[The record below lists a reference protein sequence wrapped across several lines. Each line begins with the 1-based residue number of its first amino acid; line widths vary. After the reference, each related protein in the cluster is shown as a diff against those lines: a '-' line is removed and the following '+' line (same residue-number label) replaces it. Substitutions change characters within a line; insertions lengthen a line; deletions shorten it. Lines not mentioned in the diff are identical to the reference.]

1 MKKILIAILL
11 LVPVIIILTLNVSST
26 IVSAQIEI
34 GVERLVLK
42 HLGETVDYVVINLEE
57 YTETNKQ
64 YLLFPE
70 FTPTY
75 ASNKKIDWSVSDESM
90 ATIRKSGDGVAVSF
104 IKGQYGT
111 VDVIATAKSNT
122 SISAVCTFVI
132 TGKVIGRIDFY
143 DYNTLGEV
151 KNLNLKLYESTC
163 IEARPIP
170 FAALGSKKIKW
181 QSSNESVATVNQ
193 NGVIN
198 AVGEGVAS
206 ITASITEQNEVV
218 SNTLT
223 VSVAGKALSNKPTI
237 YSVSREVDMTEYLSS
252 SDVEILSVE
261 NGAAAG
267 NKITVDDNKQVA
279 TVALRKNDDLQTVNI
294 YICEENALVIDDL
307 DEYKKT
313 VWANKNFVPL
323 RTEYFPISA
332 SCPFQK
338 TGEITWTSDNPS
350 VATVINGRIAGLKEG
365 TAVLTA
371 TADGFIPVSIEV
383 DITPKIVDVRLELDS
398 LGDIAGLNE
407 ERVFGINTCTFNGT
421 NFNVTNSLQM
431 RISYVYP
438 DEVMDSEN
446 IYDYFYFESSDENLA
461 TIGDDGTVFFN
472 REAIGKKVK
481 ITVTARFSEN
491 NAHDSYVFNVIDG
504 INIGYDMPF
513 IHYDKNVSEE
523 LPSYYSTKEYEYLMN
538 SYTADFD
545 IDGTMGAVVF
555 QNNVYLPRPEDYSFY
570 VGINRPIYGNG
581 YVIDGQLHNNTYD
594 TRIFNTGL
602 DYDRIVKYFGND
614 YEMKVEN
621 LFIQSYSPISDDSEE
636 AFKDLKVK
644 GGIPYRSTSCSNPD
658 IHVGLTFKYCMFR
671 YAYCHLNIAGGPVTL
686 DGCIMSN
693 SAGPAITQQSNWDA
707 ASTLIIKNCIFSNT
721 ISPVYIGTTGDL
733 INKDE
738 NLYHK
743 YIDLRL
749 EGINY
754 IYNWKLVD
762 EVSLDIFPKT
772 NQDILDNQLIPA
784 LNDQIATFF
793 NMVLDD
799 PDNEALLYHGV
810 NDYVN
815 FGFMFLGIWRKQKL
829 EANPDI
835 PIEEYGINGSTVTFD
850 ENNISCS
857 MIDMSKLQDWID
869 NNLIFNPVCKS
880 LGINFVTNESYIITP
895 IGKNGTY
902 NTKPGDTYQLDKETK
917 NKLHGIN

>member
-11 LVPVIIILTLNVSST
+11 LVPLIIILTLNVSST

-64 YLLFPE
+64 YVLFPD

-75 ASNKKIDWSVSDESM
+75 ASNKKIDWSVSDESK
-90 ATIRKSGDGVAVSF
+90 ATIRKNGDGVAVSF

-111 VDVIATAKSNT
+111 VDVIATARSNT

-132 TGKVIGRIDFY
+132 TGKVVGRIDFY
-143 DYNTLGEV
+143 DYNTLDEV
-151 KNLNLKLYESTC
+151 KNLNLKLHESTC
-163 IEARPIP
+163 VEARPRP
-170 FAALGSKKIKW
+170 FAALGSKKINW
-181 QSSNESVATVNQ
+181 YSSNESVVTVNQ

-198 AVGEGVAS
+198 AVGEGVAN
-206 ITASITEQNEVV
+206 ITASVTEEKEVV
-218 SNTLT
+218 SNTMSVN
-223 VSVAGKALSNKPTI
+223 VSGKALSYKPTI
-237 YSVSREVDMTEYLSS
+237 YSTSREVDMTDYLSS
-252 SDVEILSVE
+252 SSVEIVSVE
-261 NGAAAG
+261 NGVIDG
-267 NKITVDDNKQVA
+267 KKIIVDDNKQQAAVTLA
-279 TVALRKNDDLQTVNI
+279 RNDDLQTINV
-294 YICEENALVIDDL
+294 YICENNALVIDYL
-307 DEYKKT
+307 DEYQKT
-313 VWANKNFVPL
+313 IWASKNFVPL
-323 RTEYFPISA
+323 GTEYFPISA

-338 TGEITWTSDNPS
+338 VENVLWTSDNPS
-350 VATVINGRIAGLKEG
+350 VATVVNGRIAGLKEG

-371 TADGFIPVSIEV
+371 TAEGFIPVSVEV
-383 DITPKIVDVRLELDS
+383 EITPKIVDVRLELDS

-407 ERVFGINTCTFNGT
+407 ERVFGVNTCTFNGT

-438 DEVMDSEN
+438 DEIMNSEN

-461 TIGDDGTVFFN
+461 TIGENGTVFFS
-472 REAIGKKVK
+472 RAAIGQKVK

-491 NAHDSYVFNVIDG
+491 NAHDSYVFNIIDG

-513 IHYDKNVSEE
+513 IHYDKSVSEE

-538 SYTADFD
+538 TYTADFD

-555 QNNVYLPRPEDYSFY
+555 QNNVYLPRPDDYEFY
-570 VGINRPIYGNG
+570 VAINRPIYGNG
-581 YVIDGQLHNNTYD
+581 YVIDGQLHNTSHS
-594 TRIFNTGL
+594 TRIFSTGL
-602 DYDRIVKYFGND
+602 DFERIVKYFGND

-636 AFKDLKVK
+636 AFKDLKVR

-658 IHVGLTFKYCMFR
+658 IHVGITFKYCMFR

-686 DGCIMSN
+686 DGCILSN
-693 SAGPAITQQSNWDA
+693 SAGPAITQQSNRDA
-707 ASTLIIKNCIFSNT
+707 ASKLVIKNCIFSNT
-721 ISPVYIGTTGDL
+721 ISPVYIATTGKITD
-733 INKDE
+733 NDA
-738 NLYHK
+738 NMYDK

-754 IYNWKLVD
+754 VYNWKLLD

-772 NQDILDNQLIPA
+772 DNDIIDNGLIPG
-784 LNDQIATFF
+784 LNDQIATLFKL
-793 NMVLDD
+793 VLDD
-799 PDNEALLYHGV
+799 PDNDMLLYHGV
-810 NDYVN
+810 NDYIN
-815 FGFMFLGIWRKQKL
+815 FGFMFLGIWREPKL
-829 EANPDI
+829 SVNPDI
-835 PIEEYGINGSTVTFD
+835 PEEEYGINGSTVSFD
-850 ENNISCS
+850 EKDYTCS

-869 NNLIFNPVCKS
+869 NNLIFKPLCES
-880 LGINFVTNESYIITP
+880 MGIDFETNESYIITP
-895 IGKNGTY
+895 IGKNGLY